1 MSEIAELI
9 SELNA
14 SAQIAYTSFRTYFK
28 SSAPSSGGVRYRKT
42 PIRGVRYLKTPGCL
56 GVYVIS
62 RPRSVGLRYLKTPF
76 RGVRYLKTPIRLW
89 GCTLSQDPRPPPK
102 SRRSKDLQVV

>member
-28 SSAPSSGGVRYRKT
+28 SSAPSSGDVRYRKT

-56 GVYVIS
+56 GVYVIARS
-62 RPRSVGLRYLKTPF
+62 RSGVYVIFRPRSGGLSYLKTPL
-76 RGVRYLKTPIRLW
+76 RGVRYLKIPIQALRVYVI
-89 GCTLSQDPRPPPK
+89 SRPPPT
-102 SRRSKDLQVV
+102 S